1 MVDQQPYLFH
11 GRPHSG
17 LDPQQP
23 LDQQQQQTLL
33 MHSHPQSARSRPS
46 EQKKHLPSMPGVASS
61 GVGATNDATSTT
73 ANAAVATRNF
83 IADEQ
88 DERRQRRLARN
99 RESARQ
105 SRRRKKQYLETLE
118 ERVTQLSEEIDS
130 SRLLHLE
137 KSEDALRVLR

>member
-1 MVDQQPYLFH
+1 
-11 GRPHSG
+11 
-17 LDPQQP
+17 
-23 LDQQQQQTLL
+23 
-33 MHSHPQSARSRPS
+33 
-46 EQKKHLPSMPGVASS
+46 MPSS

-73 ANAAVATRNF
+73 ANTAVAARNL

-88 DERRQRRLARN
+88 DDRRQRRLARN

-137 KSEDALRVLR
+137 KSENALRVLR